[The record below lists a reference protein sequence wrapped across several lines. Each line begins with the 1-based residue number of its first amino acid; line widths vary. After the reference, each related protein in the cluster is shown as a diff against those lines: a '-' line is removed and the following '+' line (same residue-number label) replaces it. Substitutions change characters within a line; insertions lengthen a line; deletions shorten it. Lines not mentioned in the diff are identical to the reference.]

1 MTEETEE
8 LPSSKLGTK
17 EYWDSAYNHELSNYK
32 RNGDIGDVWFGEES
46 IERVVT
52 WMLESAL
59 VNVQSSVVDLGCG
72 NGAFLLYLNAEG
84 FTNLTGIDYSQ
95 EAIEL
100 ARTIA
105 AEKKVNIKYE
115 QVDLINDE
123 DKEKIKTSEFDVT
136 HDKGTYDAVSL
147 CPEDPKSKRLSY
159 IKAVH
164 RITKENGLFIITSCN
179 WVHHELIEHFSE
191 YFSKEHIIP
200 TPTFKF
206 GGKVG
211 TQVTCIVF
219 RKVSK

>member
-72 NGAFLLYLNAEG
+72 NGAFLLYL
-84 FTNLTGIDYSQ
+84 
-95 EAIEL
+95 
-100 ARTIA
+100 
-105 AEKKVNIKYE
+105 